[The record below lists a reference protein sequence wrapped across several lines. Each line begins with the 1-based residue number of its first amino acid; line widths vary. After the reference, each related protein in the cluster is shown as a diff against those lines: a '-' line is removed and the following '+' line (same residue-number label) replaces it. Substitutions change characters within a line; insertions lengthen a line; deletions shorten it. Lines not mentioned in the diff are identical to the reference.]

1 MSGPPRLAWGLQ
13 AKAGAL
19 LFGGVLTY
27 GIGSQVLPTSTI
39 NLVLRPRSASDDQ
52 ESRRYRFAPLAW
64 RDPFSGAAWP
74 FYLFAGVFVGVPVAA
89 LATLAPRY
97 ILRAVA
103 LKGLRP
109 TWGRAAAAGLAQVLT
124 TSGVALGMGVPLT
137 ILLLVASGE
146 SNARIESEE
155 AWAERPVGMLAH
167 CMLQVLL
174 YQNHSFSSMDEAAT
188 SHAIVTRNPYESNMF
203 DDDVDDDEVASDLA
217 VRGLTSA
224 LEFINISSALPAIL
238 PLAILKY
245 ALLARQWWLPLAMLE
260 HLAALTINDV
270 LSYSPGVNVAEA
282 AQDQGSSAVRLMSDE
297 EELLDAQ
304 EQRILPPVGI
314 RALQQAVGLPRAG
327 ISLARY
333 QHVAP
338 KDVIDELNS
347 EALLHGIDV
356 DGAQAPGLQEP
367 GSVPLQPDAA
377 EVEAVWLQ
385 ATSDSDSRA

>member
-27 GIGSQVLPTSTI
+27 GIGSQMLPTSTV
-39 NLVLRPRSASDDQ
+39 NLVLRPRSSSDDQ

-64 RDPFSGAAWP
+64 RDPFASASWP
-74 FYLFAGVFVGVPVAA
+74 LYLCAGVFVGVPVAA
-89 LATLAPRY
+89 LSTLAPRY

-137 ILLLVASGE
+137 ILLLTASGE
-146 SNARIESEE
+146 SNAHIESEQ

-174 YQNHSFSSMDEAAT
+174 YQDHSFSSMDEAAT
-188 SHAIVTRNPYESNMF
+188 SHAIVTRNPYESNVF
-203 DDDVDDDEVASDLA
+203 DDDADDDEVASDLA
-217 VRGLTSA
+217 VRGLTSG

-245 ALLARQWWLPLAMLE
+245 ALLARQWWLPCAMLE

-304 EQRILPPVGI
+304 EQRILPPVVI
-314 RALQQAVGLPRAG
+314 RALKQAAGLRRAG

-338 KDVIDELNS
+338 KDVIDELNR
-347 EALLHGIDV
+347 EALLHDIDV
-356 DGAQAPGLQEP
+356 DDAQASGLPGP
-367 GSVPLQPDAA
+367 GVAPLEPDAA
-377 EVEAVWLQ
+377 DVEAVWLQ
-385 ATSDSDSRA
+385 ATNDSDSRA